1 MSREAQ
7 VPGGFPGAGVAVF
20 VNETTDDEMQA
31 PGAQFLNEAGGGGG
45 GPVTVQSQYFMA
57 A

>member
-1 MSREAQ
+1 MSLEAQ
-7 VPGGFPGAGVAVF
+7 VPGGFPGVAVAF
-20 VNETTDDEMQA
+20 YVNEATTDEMQA
-31 PGAQFLNEAGGGGG
+31 PGAVYVNETGGGGG